1 MSDDLYLVASYREV
15 KTLHE
20 YAGYLSHGLGGAP
33 IQVCD
38 EGSLLTGIL
47 EERDIERL
55 ARVFDSIETSM
66 WVKGQT
72 KGYRD
77 IVIPG
82 KHALALELLRHSLSA
97 QRVGVR
103 TVKEVGSLIQRMAA
117 AIAFPGRWVV
127 EA

>member
-20 YAGYLSHGLGGAP
+20 HAGYLSLGLGGAP
-33 IQVCD
+33 IQVCK
-38 EGSLLTGIL
+38 EGALLTGLL
-47 EERDIERL
+47 EAHDIERL
-55 ARVFDSIETSM
+55 ARVFDSIESSL

-82 KHALALELLRHSLSA
+82 KHALALEFLRHSMSV

-103 TVKEVGSLIQRMAA
+103 SVKGVGSLIQRMAA
-117 AIAFPGRWVV
+117 AIALPGRWVV
-127 EA
+127 ES